1 MALSRNFSKGKKGN
15 YRRVKQEDLHRVNE
29 RITMQEIRLV
39 GDNVEAGVYA
49 LPKALQIART
59 QDLDLVEINPK
70 TNPPICRILEYKKF
84 LYEQKKK
91 QKQLKAKQEKVITKE
106 IRLGPQ
112 TGDHDR
118 EFKIKSAERFL
129 KSKEKVKF
137 SIFFK
142 GRSIVYKEQGE
153 LLLLKCA
160 EALDDCGKVEQMP
173 VMEGKRMLMVMA
185 PKKK

>member
-1 MALSRNFSKGKKGN
+1 M
-15 YRRVKQEDLHRVNE
+15 QEDLHRING
-29 RITMQEIRLV
+29 RITAQEVRLV
-39 GDNVEAGVYA
+39 GDNVGIGLYSFS
-49 LPKALQIART
+49 KALQIA
-59 QDLDLVEINPK
+59 QEQGLDLVEINPK
-70 TNPPICRILEYKKF
+70 TNPPICRILEYKRF

-91 QKQLKAKQEKVITKE
+91 QKLLKAKQEKIITKE

-118 EFKIKSAERFL
+118 EFKIRSAEKFL
-129 KSKEKVKF
+129 KAKEKVRF

-160 EALDDCGKVEQMP
+160 GSLEDYGKVEQMP
-173 VMEGKRMLMVMA
+173 MMEGKRMLMIMT
-185 PKKK
+185 PKRK